1 MNLVVC
7 PHCKSHRIV
16 TAKVPKDVV
25 VVMPCPSCSELV
37 VLYRKKVIA
46 LDRSVL
52 ESGTMDDRKDHIAEV
67 IAEFIEPNMFGAL
80 ADDGGESEPE
90 IEETSK
96 VRPRRR
102 RRKVEQD
109 ENWAPPISDREMD
122 QYKVELEQLDNPDY
136 FKKHFG

>member
-37 VLYRKKVIA
+37 VLFRKKVIA
-46 LDRSVL
+46 LDRGVL
-52 ESGTMDDRKDHIAEV
+52 EGGTMDEHKEHIAE
-67 IAEFIEPNMFGAL
+67 IITEFLEPDMFGL
-80 ADDGGESEPE
+80 LGGAPE
-90 IEETSK
+90 AEDSLED
-96 VRPRRR
+96 RPILRRR
-102 RRKVEQD
+102 RRRADRESSD
-109 ENWAPPISDREMD
+109 NWLPISDREMD
-122 QYKVELEQLDNPDY
+122 QYKIQLEQLDNPEY

>member
-37 VLYRKKVIA
+37 VLFRKKVIA
-46 LDRSVL
+46 LDRGVL
-52 ESGTMDDRKDHIAEV
+52 EGGTMDERKDHIAEI
-67 IAEFIEPNMFGAL
+67 IAEFLEPNLFGL
-80 ADDGGESEPE
+80 LGGGAD
-90 IEETSK
+90 EENLEERSGI
-96 VRPRRR
+96 RPRRR
-102 RRKVEQD
+102 RADREPA
-109 ENWAPPISDREMD
+109 ENWVPPISDREMD
-122 QYKVELEQLDNPDY
+122 QYKVQLEQLDNPEY

>member
-37 VLYRKKVIA
+37 VLFRKKVIA
-46 LDRSVL
+46 LDRGLL
-52 ESGTMDDRKDHIAEV
+52 EGGTMDERKDHIAE
-67 IAEFIEPNMFGAL
+67 IISEFLEPNFFGL
-80 ADDGGESEPE
+80 LGGAAEEESLDEKA
-90 IEETSK
+90 IF
-96 VRPRRR
+96 RRR
-102 RRKVEQD
+102 RRRADRETSDGWQGL
-109 ENWAPPISDREMD
+109 ISDREMD
-122 QYKVELEQLDNPDY
+122 QYKVQLEQLDNPEY